1 VIDDKEAI
9 QTVPFNRNAWHSG
22 DGHGQ
27 GNRASI
33 GIEICYSLDNGYSG
47 AQSARY
53 KAAEENAALYTAYVL
68 NQYGWGTDRLRQHWH
83 WSRKDCPHK
92 MRAHN
97 GWGKFVARVQAHLNA
112 IKGGKK
118 APTKPVTTPTKPKVT
133 PSTTGK
139 YTVKKGD
146 TLWGIAKANNTTVA
160 KIKSLSGLKSDTIK
174 VGQKLTVSGGSTAS
188 TVNNTTPKPKKGR
201 YETGW
206 SYPGTFTANSTIV
219 VRRGGPGLRSAAVGP
234 ASYIYKGQFV
244 NFDHLFYKNGYW
256 WIRFKYPNG
265 ANNNFFFMPVG
276 KRNPNIS
283 FVDANKRNHLWGKV
297 TKLNMNE
304 SKSGVKNWSKK
315 NAVK

>member
-1 VIDDKEAI
+1 MS
-9 QTVPFNRNAWHSG
+9 N
-22 DGHGQ
+22 
-27 GNRASI
+27 
-33 GIEICYSLDNGYSG
+33 
-47 AQSARY
+47 
-53 KAAEENAALYTAYVL
+53 
-68 NQYGWGTDRLRQHWH
+68 
-83 WSRKDCPHK
+83 
-92 MRAHN
+92 
-97 GWGKFVARVQAHLNA
+97 
-112 IKGGKK
+112 
-118 APTKPVTTPTKPKVT
+118 
-133 PSTTGK
+133 

-188 TVNNTTPKPKKGR
+188 TVKKTTPKPRKGR

-206 SYPGTFTANSTIV
+206 SYSGTFTANTTIV

-234 ASYIYKGQFV
+234 GSYIYRGQFV
-244 NFDHLFYKNGYW
+244 NFDHLFYKSGYW

-265 ANNNFFFMPVG
+265 ANNNYFFMPVG
-276 KRNPNIS
+276 KRNPNIA

-304 SKSGVKNWSKK
+304 SKSGVKNWSRK